1 MKEKYLLKIK
11 KDFLKPNGKYY
22 ALLIGNSKY
31 TNGWEDLVSPINDIN
46 AIKEVLDEKYDF
58 EEILMVNNG
67 TKKDIYKAFT
77 DLSKLTTTNDYVLII
92 TLVMVKLKL
101 NKHIGSQLMVVKIGE
116 W

>member
-1 MKEKYLLKIK
+1 MKEKYSKIE

-67 TKKDIYKAFT
+67 TKDIYKAFT
-77 DLSKLTTTNDYVLII
+77 DLSKLITTNDYVLIYYSGHGQI
-92 TLVMVKLKL
+92 KL
-101 NKHIGSQLMVVKIGE
+101 NKILDPN
-116 W
+116 